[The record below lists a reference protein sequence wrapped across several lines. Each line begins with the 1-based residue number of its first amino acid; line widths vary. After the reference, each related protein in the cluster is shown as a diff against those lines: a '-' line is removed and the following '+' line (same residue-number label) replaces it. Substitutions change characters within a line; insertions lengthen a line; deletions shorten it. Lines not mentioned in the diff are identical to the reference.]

1 MHGSA
6 ANPKYDIVDTARSEG
21 SFTSFLMALQAVN
34 FMVDYLK
41 GAGPFTVFM
50 PTDQAFAAL
59 APGTIPLL
67 SKPENQ
73 EKLKQLIKSH
83 IVKGL
88 HSSIELR
95 TMLNVITESGQTL
108 PVQSNGS
115 KLTVNHAA
123 VLGRDIACTNGVIH
137 ALDSLVTEI

>member
-6 ANPKYDIVDTARSEG
+6 ANPKNDIVDTARSEG
-21 SFTSFLMALQAVN
+21 SFATFLMALQAVDP
-34 FMVDYLK
+34 MVDYLK

-59 APGTIPLL
+59 APGTIQLL

-73 EKLKQLIKSH
+73 AKLKQLIKSH

-88 HSSIELR
+88 HSSTELR
-95 TMLNVITESGQTL
+95 TLLNVVTESGETL
-108 PVQSNGS
+108 PVLSNGS
-115 KLTVNHAA
+115 ALTVNGAA
-123 VLGRDIACTNGVIH
+123 VLGRDIVCTNGIIH
-137 ALDSLVTEI
+137 AVDSIIAAV